1 MGNFRCQTGGRQE
14 KERERERELDKE
26 KEAICAAHSRLN
38 EMQFA

>member
-1 MGNFRCQTGGRQE
+1 MGNFRCQAGGRQE
-14 KERERERELDKE
+14 KERERERELEKE